1 MANRSVTR
9 SNDFRVTNEEKY
21 KELISGL
28 YSDDQEIKFW
38 AKTGDDG
45 DIRHGFGAFRK
56 IKYAEQM
63 TVKEYILDYDLE
75 KRNEDLTVWYY
86 VWKTW
91 PEKSTK
97 DIVFSHPEWYIDCID
112 FNGKT
117 VTVYV
122 KTETD
127 DADPV
132 ERDMTDFYEKLQKIL
147 PENEVFVLT
156 EISHDLL
163 EYVTGTITVV
173 TPDAI
178 KTSSMHDMAL
188 QLAGRQMNYPEPPL
202 RSLQLEKI
210 PSNTR
215 DFSHK

>member
-1 MANRSVTR
+1 
-9 SNDFRVTNEEKY
+9 
-21 KELISGL
+21 
-28 YSDDQEIKFW
+28 
-38 AKTGDDG
+38 
-45 DIRHGFGAFRK
+45 
-56 IKYAEQM
+56 M

-188 QLAGRQMNYPEPPL
+188 QLAGRQRKYPEPSL
-202 RSLQLEKI
+202 GWLQLEKI

>member
-147 PENEVFVLT
+147 P
-156 EISHDLL
+156 
-163 EYVTGTITVV
+163 
-173 TPDAI
+173 
-178 KTSSMHDMAL
+178 
-188 QLAGRQMNYPEPPL
+188 
-202 RSLQLEKI
+202 
-210 PSNTR
+210 
-215 DFSHK
+215 